1 MTAECYAAPV
11 PRFAAPRRLIALT
24 VLLCQ
29 VVTAAHFPMAQAQ
42 SASDGKAV
50 LGHCAERA
58 PQARDVD
65 RSITR
70 STGHFHHSGHP
81 DSCGCGLCQCACAQ
95 TPALSSPPSS
105 SAPAPHLPVTV
116 AYRLPEVLQP
126 VSPLY
131 RPPI

>member
-1 MTAECYAAPV
+1 VA
-11 PRFAAPRRLIALT
+11 RFAAFRRLIALT

-29 VVTAAHFPMAQAQ
+29 VVTAAHFPMVQAQ
-42 SASDGKAV
+42 SGSDGNAV

-65 RSITR
+65 RSASP
-70 STGHFHHSGHP
+70 STGHLHHSGHS

-95 TPALSSPPSS
+95 AAALFPPPSS
-105 SAPAPHLPVTV
+105 SAATLHLPVTV

-126 VSPLY
+126 VSAPF